1 MTDNYTPSQVAT
13 RLDVST
19 NTIRR
24 WCEQYADHLS
34 EEANGRPRIF
44 SEQDIAVFEYVA
56 ACRTDGM
63 TPDDIGQRLDETTLT
78 PAEIV
83 VPEDAEKPQIEQ
95 EPSPDI
101 QAPAL
106 LLQAHTEAL
115 QRLTSRL
122 ENQRIDEVEQLAG
135 QVARQRTWQ
144 LVHVAVTLVLVAAV
158 VAMWAIP

>member
-1 MTDNYTPSQVAT
+1 MIMPSHVSA

-24 WCEQYADHLS
+24 WCNQYAEHLS
-34 EEANGRPRIF
+34 PEANARPRTF
-44 SEQDIAVFEYVA
+44 SEQDIAVLDYVS
-56 ACRTDGM
+56 ACRKDGM
-63 TPDDIGQRLDETTLT
+63 PQADIAQRLGETTLT
-78 PAEIV
+78 LGDII
-83 VPEDAEKPQIEQ
+83 VPETAETPQIEQ
-95 EPSPDI
+95 EPAPDI

-122 ENQRIDEVEQLAG
+122 ENQRIVEVEQLAG

-144 LVHVAVTLVLVAAV
+144 LVHVAVTVALVAAI
-158 VAMWAIP
+158 VAMWAI